1 MEKKKRTPKKANAAN
16 VAAKPANTIEEVV
29 VDGETF
35 KLEVADLPEFNV
47 YIPGLDENAD
57 AVVPEEKEDEIT
69 SVGLPTISG
78 FTPIRESDLEKLEA
92 SESTE
97 DPVEKPV
104 DPFKPIGDITSE
116 KVVLVGSGSTKGDTV
131 DIIGDGNDRL
141 FPKVDH
147 ISGDSNEG
155 TVNNGGSAVGS
166 GTGQPPVMK
175 EEKPSAVKKFF
186 KGIFGTF
193 CCGINDGWYN

>member
-1 MEKKKRTPKKANAAN
+1 MEKKKRTPKKAKVAN

-57 AVVPEEKEDEIT
+57 AVVLEEKEDET
-69 SVGLPTISG
+69 ASVGLPAIG
-78 FTPIRESDLEKLEA
+78 GLKPIRESDIEKLKELE
-92 SESTE
+92 SEE
-97 DPVEKPV
+97 EPV
-104 DPFKPIGDITSE
+104 DPFKPIGDTISDR
-116 KVVLVGSGSTKGDTV
+116 VVLVGSGSTKGDAV
-131 DIIGDGNDRL
+131 DIIGDDNDRL
-141 FPKVDH
+141 SSKVDH

-155 TVNNGGSAVGS
+155 TGNDGGSAVGS